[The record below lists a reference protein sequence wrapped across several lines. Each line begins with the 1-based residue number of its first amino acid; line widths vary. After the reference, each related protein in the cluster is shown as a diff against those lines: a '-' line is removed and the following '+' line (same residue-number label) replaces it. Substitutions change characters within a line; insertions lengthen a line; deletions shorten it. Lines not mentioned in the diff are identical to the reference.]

1 VIGLKQPAA
10 VVDPAGLKSG
20 KHLLQRFSWHVG
32 IEAAEHG
39 EHPRLNL
46 VQTLK
51 GVGAIS
57 TENPVLQTS
66 GVATN
71 SGLDARIQGC
81 AQG

>member
-20 KHLLQRFSWHVG
+20 KHLLHRLRWHVW
-32 IEAAEHG
+32 IEAPEDG
-39 EHPRLNL
+39 EHPRWDL

-51 GVGAIS
+51 GVGTTS

-71 SGLDARIQGC
+71 SRLHALIQGC